1 MQETY
6 VLVNCIILGSAPEG
20 GLSILPAEV
29 SRVTDLRGRVGA
41 RVKQLRQARRLT
53 QEQLAERAGLSYKF
67 IGEVERGRGNPTLT
81 TLAALSEA
89 LGVGLV
95 DLLGI
100 DPDRPRLS
108 PRQVT
113 QVREALESLE
123 TLVEWATPPD
133 QGPKSRKR

>member
-1 MQETY
+1 MPESY
-6 VLVNCIILGSAPEG
+6 VLVNCIILGSPPAG

-81 TLAALSEA
+81 TLAALSDA
-89 LGVGLV
+89 LGVVLV

-133 QGPKSRKR
+133 PGKPRKR